1 MYNRLA
7 MEGLGTRLVTPLRF
21 WRFYL
26 RQMLWLICPRNLD
39 FSPFCRKRLFYTCK
53 GRYFQF
59 SRHDALRGIGM
70 HGCASGICNHIPLH
84 LLTLLRSSICVIS
97 VDYSVREFEQA
108 RESLCAFS
116 RVLTKLV
123 SLLVFLVILSVY

>member
-1 MYNRLA
+1 MMRC
-7 MEGLGTRLVTPLRF
+7 G
-21 WRFYL
+21 
-26 RQMLWLICPRNLD
+26 
-39 FSPFCRKRLFYTCK
+39 
-53 GRYFQF
+53 
-59 SRHDALRGIGM
+59 GIGM

-84 LLTLLRSSICVIS
+84 LLALLRSSICVIP
-97 VDYSVREFEQA
+97 VGYSVREFELA